1 VKTIH
6 IYAQTATLVNQ
17 ITVPANPPIC
27 VPRPKIKWL
36 GRGGCG
42 GGGAYSITGENV
54 KLAGIPSM
62 IQTIILEL
70 DSFHL
75 SDMALPML
83 LPGWAWI
90 LAAVLLGV
98 MTAGTIGVVA
108 RRQAILGLF

>member
-1 VKTIH
+1 
-6 IYAQTATLVNQ
+6 
-17 ITVPANPPIC
+17 
-27 VPRPKIKWL
+27 
-36 GRGGCG
+36 
-42 GGGAYSITGENV
+42 
-54 KLAGIPSM
+54 M

-108 RRQAILGLF
+108 RRQAIMGLF